1 MDIKTAMEERRSIRG
16 YLNKPVE
23 KDTLEQVLQ
32 LATRS
37 ISALNAQPWEFAV
50 LTGDIMKK
58 IGEDNEACF
67 VNGVEEDVEDPPL
80 DGVYRRRM
88 INIAKQLF
96 AAMDIKR
103 EDKEKRMWWTKR
115 GFRFFDAPAAI
126 IIMMDKELDES
137 AHRFD
142 IGAVTQSITL
152 AAMEYGLGTC
162 VEQQG
167 VNYQRGLRKYL
178 DIPENKR
185 FVIGVAIGYPDPAF
199 PANGVVSKRED
210 LSDITSW
217 YGFDD

>member
-67 VNGVEEDVEDPPL
+67 VKGVEEDVEDPPL

-88 INIAKQLF
+88 IDIAKQLF

-185 FVIGVAIGYPDPAF
+185 FVIGVAIGYPNPAF
-199 PANGVVSKRED
+199 PANGVISKRED